1 MSLCLGIVACT
12 EKREPAP
19 AATSSAAASQ
29 PAAPSSSVAAAASAS
44 SPVAEA
50 AGAPGPLVMIA
61 GGDVD
66 LSRGTG
72 QKILRNPEYDPFVNI
87 RPLLSAADLRFANL
101 ESQLSDQNGITGHKD
116 NPLVFTGPPGGAE
129 VMSKGAFDIVSTA
142 NNHAWDYGKRGL
154 IETLDNLDRVG
165 IAHVGTSRTADSP
178 MGPAILERKGHKL
191 AFFALTAIFNDGP
204 ARLPE
209 PRKYVAGANIDAL
222 RAAIARVRAEVDWVV
237 VSMHI
242 GQEYSDEPVQM
253 HRQLL
258 QASVDAGADVVLG
271 HHTHTPQ
278 RVEFHRGKPIAVS
291 MGNFVFY
298 QHTDH
303 PWTGWG
309 YLSRVTLAKG
319 EEPSL
324 EMCPYRMIASI
335 PQPLKAAEE
344 TVFLQHMKGISIGKH
359 AGQLVERSSD
369 GCWLVRETPP

>member
-1 MSLCLGIVACT
+1 
-12 EKREPAP
+12 
-19 AATSSAAASQ
+19 
-29 PAAPSSSVAAAASAS
+29 
-44 SPVAEA
+44 
-50 AGAPGPLVMIA
+50 MIA
-61 GGDVD
+61 GGDID
-66 LSRGTG
+66 LSRSTG

-154 IETLDNLDRVG
+154 CETLDNLDRVG
-165 IAHVGTSRTADSP
+165 IAHVGTSRTAEQP
-178 MGPAILERKGHKL
+178 VGPTILERKRHKV
-191 AFFALTAIFNDGP
+191 AFFAMTAIFNDGP
-204 ARLPE
+204 ANLKE
-209 PRKYVAGANIDAL
+209 PRKYVAGANIDGL
-222 RAAIARVRAEVDWVV
+222 RAGIARVRSEVDWVV
-237 VSMHI
+237 VSLHI
-242 GQEYSDEPVQM
+242 GQEYSDEPVQI
-253 HRQLL
+253 HRQVL
-258 QASVDAGADVVLG
+258 QAAVEAGADLVLG

-309 YLSRVTLAKG
+309 YLSRVTLTKG
-319 EEPSL
+319 SEPSL

-344 TVFLQHMKGISIGKH
+344 TVFLQHMKRISIGKH
-359 AGQLVERSSD
+359 TGKLVERSSD
-369 GCWLVRETPP
+369 GCWQVRDETPAEPNGSGAR